1 MPISPQGVV
10 QSAVSGS
17 QGVFDAAG
25 GFVTLL
31 QANAVRKGATF
42 YNAEASSAWWYI
54 HLGMG
59 AGLSNFTVNLHP
71 GDYYE
76 MPFGYTGQVDAWPS
90 TLTGSLQVEEL
101 V

>member
-1 MPISPQGVV
+1 MPIDPNNDV
-10 QSAVSGS
+10 QQTVSGS
-17 QGVFDAAG
+17 MGAFNAAN
-25 GFVTLL
+25 GFATLL
-31 QANAVRKGATF
+31 QANPVRKGATF

-54 HLGMG
+54 HLGLG
-59 AGLSNFTVNLHP
+59 AGLGLFTVNLHP

-76 MPFGYTGQVDAWPS
+76 MPFGYTGQVDAFPS